1 MGISQQRLPGGRPRL
16 HVHFRIQCNVE
27 VRSGDFKRAFLSQLA
42 GTVPHERTT
51 GSAPP
56 RHTTYKQTHG
66 NPSGMRAGFA
76 PATRRAVLLPP
87 GASTQ
92 GVLIKHNY
100 HACPT
105 QSEHEVFDGDDEG
118 QSGLV
123 YTNGQ
128 PDHVATMLVEAGFPQ
143 NRIDD
148 LYEAIQFYYNEVED
162 QNKAVE
168 LFKEFNHLVYNSARK
183 SELFTENELDAIKKA
198 ARRRAP
204 HGG

>member
-1 MGISQQRLPGGRPRL
+1 MGGAA
-16 HVHFRIQCNVE
+16 
-27 VRSGDFKRAFLSQLA
+27 RAA
-42 GTVPHERTT
+42 
-51 GSAPP
+51 
-56 RHTTYKQTHG
+56 
-66 NPSGMRAGFA
+66 
-76 PATRRAVLLPP
+76 RRARKSV
-87 GASTQ
+87 GRVAARVARCARKSV
-92 GVLIKHNY
+92 GRV
-100 HACPT
+100 ACPT

>member
-1 MGISQQRLPGGRPRL
+1 M
-16 HVHFRIQCNVE
+16 
-27 VRSGDFKRAFLSQLA
+27 
-42 GTVPHERTT
+42 
-51 GSAPP
+51 
-56 RHTTYKQTHG
+56 
-66 NPSGMRAGFA
+66 
-76 PATRRAVLLPP
+76 
-87 GASTQ
+87 
-92 GVLIKHNY
+92 
-100 HACPT
+100 
-105 QSEHEVFDGDDEG
+105 
-118 QSGLV
+118 